1 MILTNYAQV
10 SQCGVIEWGI
20 LYMQE
25 KGVHL
30 SSINSEI
37 SIRSMKNY
45 TKKMFR
51 TTKEKWF
58 PRLHNLYLSKQS
70 LSGLYL

>member
-51 TTKEKWF
+51 TTKEK
-58 PRLHNLYLSKQS
+58 
-70 LSGLYL
+70 